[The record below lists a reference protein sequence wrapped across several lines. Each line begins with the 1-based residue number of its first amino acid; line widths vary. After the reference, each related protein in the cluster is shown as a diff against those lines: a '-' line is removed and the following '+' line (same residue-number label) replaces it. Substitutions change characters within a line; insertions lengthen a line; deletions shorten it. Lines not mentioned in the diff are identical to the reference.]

1 MASTVINNPEDVR
14 NYYTKIENYIGS
26 LRDDFTKTEN
36 AIKTVSES
44 WKDDQFKQ
52 FQNNF
57 NEDKEKIEPL
67 CRLLERYVEL
77 LKDLE
82 RKLEGY
88 MCSPMSCNF

>member
-57 NEDKEKIEPL
+57 KEDKEKIEPL